1 MAFPGT
7 YNISY
12 YKGDT
17 LEFKLYPKDSSGAAF
32 DLTDYEDEYGSSPLF
47 TISTARGPEGAD
59 SQIEA
64 YAEIVDNTYILCVI
78 RPEDGEE
85 LNSGTQYVYDV
96 EISKTGGSYDTVYTL
111 LTGTI
116 SVTDQVTGAIAEDS

>member
-17 LEFKLYPKDSSGAAF
+17 LEFKIYPKDASGAIF
-32 DLTDYEDEYGSSPLF
+32 PLDGYDLVNGVKF
-47 TISTARGPEGAD
+47 TIASARGSEGVA

-64 YAEIVDNTYILCVI
+64 FAEISIDRTYISCAIFPAQGNLLDATV
-78 RPEDGEE
+78 
-85 LNSGTQYVYDV
+85 SYVYDV
-96 EISKTGGSYDTVYTL
+96 EISKVGSNSKDYVYTL

-116 SVTDQVTGAIAEDS
+116 SVKDQVTGAS